1 MNQLTFK
8 RDFAYKFIKSTSIVT
23 LQEKPIM
30 ILPLWRSNRLSLV
43 RVLVFI
49 ESFFRNPRIVN
60 KLSIKIKYKR
70 ANKKKHKKL
79 IFFIHIPLND
89 TPFLLFFLSY
99 LPEPICI
106 GSNNGYRLIYPFN
119 HFTIHLPFD
128 MNQPIFTYKYLPYI
142 RMFSY
147 AKIYKYLYRTQKT
160 YKIQ

>member
-1 MNQLTFK
+1 MNHLTFK
-8 RDFAYKFIKSTSIVT
+8 RDFAYKFIKSTSIIT
-23 LQEKPIM
+23 SQEKPQM

-49 ESFFRNPRIVN
+49 ESFFKDAQIAN

-70 ANKKKHKKL
+70 SNKKQHKKF
-79 IFFIHIPLND
+79 IFFIHVPLND

-99 LPEPICI
+99 LPEPICV
-106 GSNNGYRLIYPFN
+106 GSNKGYKLIYPFN

-142 RMFSY
+142 RLFTY
-147 AKIYKYLYRTQKT
+147 ANIYKYLNTTQKT
-160 YKIQ
+160 YKIK